1 MTITA
6 RRANCFSRSSA
17 SSPTRCATCWA
28 PTGRARSTTTGTGC
42 STTSR
47 ASSWR
52 RMRKPR
58 VPDPKFDRA
67 LVAFQKIRSD
77 IGLAPDRI
85 VVAEHAVGEQCVA
98 RDHGIFVELD
108 RVQSDDGGV
117 LAAVPFERCR
127 ARRLF
132 AGCDRFSKNITF
144 YEGFHGAHLS
154 RQSPV
159 DVESNSK
166 PYQQQNEQ
174 SNRNSLKCHVSPPVE
189 PLEWHPHQLR

>member
-28 PTGRARSTTTGTGC
+28 PTGRARSKTPGTGC

-47 ASSWR
+47 ASSLKT
-52 RMRKPR
+52 MRETC
-58 VPDPKFDRA
+58 VSGPKIGRA

-98 RDHGIFVELD
+98 RNHGIFVELD

-132 AGCDRFSKNITF
+132 AGCDCFSKNITF
-144 YEGFHGAHLS
+144 HEGFHGAYLN

-159 DVESNSK
+159 DVEGNSE
-166 PYQQQNEQ
+166 PCHQQNEQ
-174 SNRNSLKCHVSPPVE
+174 SNRNFLKCHVSPPIE
-189 PLEWHPHQLR
+189 PLERHPHQLR